1 MPRWGLKPPST
12 PSNRKP
18 VPPRPEPVIVTR
30 TYDVAKWILERAA
43 RFPRHH
49 RFGLG
54 EALEREILTLLSAL
68 VTASYTRDRGAALR
82 AASLA
87 HTRLRVLLR
96 LARDVQCLT
105 PKQHLFI
112 IEPLEEVGRML
123 GGWSRSEA
131 APPAPPSPTTP

>member
-1 MPRWGLKPPST
+1 MKPPST

-131 APPAPPSPTTP
+131 APPAPPSASSPATP